1 MLDRDNVACIARLRP
16 VCLPKGMQAG
26 DVIVSTTHLLFNP
39 RRGDVKLAQIELVCQ
54 EIASM
59 LMHDGDS
66 TAQCLPDHSPTATA
80 ATTEDNVCNSKV
92 QHHKGMSIKS
102 VLQT

>member
-1 MLDRDNVACIARLRP
+1 
-16 VCLPKGMQAG
+16 MQAG
-26 DVIVSTTHLLFNP
+26 DVIVATTHLLFNP

-59 LMHDGDS
+59 LMHDGD
-66 TAQCLPDHSPTATA
+66 DHSPTATA